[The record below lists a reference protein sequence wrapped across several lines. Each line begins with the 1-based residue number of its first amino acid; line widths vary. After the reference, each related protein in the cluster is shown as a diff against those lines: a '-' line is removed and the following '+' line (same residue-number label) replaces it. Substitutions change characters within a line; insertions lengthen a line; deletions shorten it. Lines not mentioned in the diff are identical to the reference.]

1 MYCLS
6 PPSAPFDRWSV
17 ILISSEKILQVR
29 LGPTEGAG
37 ELVRDEGGLHCAAC
51 VVGGRMLEPAE
62 PGPRGPLH
70 AILQSPHC
78 METRALMW
86 PFCSLL
92 GSGVH
97 TQLLPTRQPSP
108 PPPTPGPLAHSCRA
122 PLQSPLAACLLWRSP
137 ELFKIDFVV
146 YKQETQSMAFCYNSL
161 SGLRHL
167 VFPGQSKYSHTLT
180 GP

>member
-37 ELVRDEGGLHCAAC
+37 ELVRDEGGLHCSAC

-97 TQLLPTRQPSP
+97 TQLLPTRQPP
-108 PPPTPGPLAHSCRA
+108 PPHQLQAPLHTAAGPLCKA
-122 PLQSPLAACLLWRSP
+122 PLRH
-137 ELFKIDFVV
+137 V
-146 YKQETQSMAFCYNSL
+146 CYED
-161 SGLRHL
+161 LRNC
-167 VFPGQSKYSHTLT
+167 SK
-180 GP
+180 